1 MTSISRFFREA
12 IQGFTRNA
20 STAIGSIVT
29 IFLSLLIIGLFMAA
43 GSMLDSLMSSVE
55 DEVSITCYI
64 KDDATESQYNA
75 MMTKIKSYDA
85 VKTVSFTS
93 KDQAMENFKKTNPDI
108 MDGLDGNNP
117 LPASIDVELSD
128 SQQVAEVANKIATDS
143 DFKKICDNEANP
155 SDSVKYGQGTVERL
169 FQITNYVR
177 IAGVAII
184 LVLVFI
190 ALIFINNTIRLAI
203 LARRREIAIMRL
215 VGASNGFIRGPF
227 LMEGALHAIIG
238 SLLAI
243 GVIELLRR
251 LAVPQLQEMI
261 KFLNF
266 SVDGSVYS
274 FVYLALVV
282 FGLVIGIMG
291 SLFAMRRYLKV

>member
-1 MTSISRFFREA
+1 
-12 IQGFTRNA
+12 
-20 STAIGSIVT
+20 
-29 IFLSLLIIGLFMAA
+29 
-43 GSMLDSLMSSVE
+43 MLDSLMSSVE

-128 SQQVAEVANKIATDS
+128 SQKVVEVANKIAADS
-143 DFKKICDNEANP
+143 DFKKICDNEENP

-169 FQITNYVR
+169 FQITNYAR

-203 LARRREIAIMRL
+203 LARKREIAIMRL

-251 LAVPQLQEMI
+251 LAVPRLQDMI

-266 SVDGSVYS
+266 NVDGSVYFMIYVS
-274 FVYLALVV
+274 LIV
-282 FGLVIGIMG
+282 FGLVIGIIG
-291 SLFAMRRYLKV
+291 SLLAMRRYLKV

>member
-1 MTSISRFFREA
+1 
-12 IQGFTRNA
+12 
-20 STAIGSIVT
+20 
-29 IFLSLLIIGLFMAA
+29 
-43 GSMLDSLMSSVE
+43 MLDSLMSSVE

-64 KDDATESQYNA
+64 SDDATETQYKS
-75 MMTKIKSYDA
+75 MMDKIKGFDS
-85 VKTVSFTS
+85 VQSVSFTS

-128 SQQVAEVANKIATDS
+128 SQKVAEVASRIASDS
-143 DFKKICDNEANP
+143 DFKKICDNESNP

-169 FQITNYVR
+169 FQVTNYIR
-177 IAGVAII
+177 IAGVAIV

-238 SLLAI
+238 SILAI
-243 GVIELLRR
+243 GVIEILRN
-251 LAVPQLQEMI
+251 LAVPRMQEMI

-266 SVDGSVYS
+266 NVDGSVYATIY
-274 FVYLALVV
+274 VALIL
-282 FGLVIGIMG
+282 FGLVIGILG
-291 SLFAMRRYLKV
+291 SLLAMRRYLRV